1 MLTNTAELGN
11 KMAFINGG
19 YFYIDL
25 LFQFFGG

>member
-19 YFYIDL
+19 YIDL
-25 LFQFFGG
+25 LFQFFSG